1 MATVIAFALTVVG
14 AGLLLTEAAHLRG
27 AKKDA
32 FDSVMALTRARA
44 VSYDANADE
53 SRFLVDPSRADR
65 YQRAFLEKSQQL
77 AGLTGASLQTYDNKL
92 ASALDA
98 YSADRRDV
106 QFTGFFG
113 TAFGNITFPGERE
126 LAEQTITAYRDYQRD
141 DRKMRALRR
150 SGDLRA
156 TVAFNTS
163 YVPGN
168 SNYHFDR
175 YDKALERF
183 IALNHSHF
191 EGSIRDGEAALGGW
205 SFIPAIGAL
214 LATALTLMGIRPR
227 LNEYR

>member
-1 MATVIAFALTVVG
+1 
-14 AGLLLTEAAHLRG
+14 
-27 AKKDA
+27 
-32 FDSVMALTRARA
+32 
-44 VSYDANADE
+44 
-53 SRFLVDPSRADR
+53 
-65 YQRAFLEKSQQL
+65 
-77 AGLTGASLQTYDNKL
+77 
-92 ASALDA
+92 
-98 YSADRRDV
+98 
-106 QFTGFFG
+106 
-113 TAFGNITFPGERE
+113 
-126 LAEQTITAYRDYQRD
+126 
-141 DRKMRALRR
+141 MRALRR